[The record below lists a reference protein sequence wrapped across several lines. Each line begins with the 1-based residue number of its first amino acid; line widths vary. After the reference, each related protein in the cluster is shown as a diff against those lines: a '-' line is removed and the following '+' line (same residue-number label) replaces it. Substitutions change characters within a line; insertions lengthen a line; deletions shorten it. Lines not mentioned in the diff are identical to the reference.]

1 MIVAQ
6 FHLKPLPISLICVEE
21 LCIAQRSQMQAI
33 RCDREIMSWKLRAL
47 LSPHGRPCTFILLSC
62 CCLQPSQV
70 PSCLLWAWANAFSW
84 IPLTAK
90 YPQVNLKHLSHFLQK
105 TLWNEGGRQG
115 QMEYLNLISDFQFF
129 ISLILMYVIEH
140 CHTINQHPNIPQK
153 YKTNAFEKIKSYSK
167 QTPHFKVWGLD
178 NLSKWEECTAV
189 CNCTGGQ

>member
-6 FHLKPLPISLICVEE
+6 FQWKPLLISLICVFNNGEVEE

-62 CCLQPSQV
+62 CCLQPSQL

-90 YPQVNLKHLSHFLQK
+90 YPQVNLKHLGHFLKK
-105 TLWNEGGRQG
+105 TLQNEGGRQG

-140 CHTINQHPNIPQK
+140 CHTINQHPHIPQK
-153 YKTNAFEKIKSYSK
+153 YKTNAFEKIKSDSK
-167 QTPHFKVWGLD
+167 HLQTLYFKVWDLD
-178 NLSKWEECTAV
+178 NLSKCE
-189 CNCTGGQ
+189 